1 MGLDENL
8 EFHQE
13 AKELDGDTPGGG
25 PGGQVPP
32 LRHQGTK
39 SRDRTGAPKGLVS
52 AAGSR
57 SRPRA
62 DNSLKAQTPVRAGRV
77 VPSDR
82 HPC

>member
-13 AKELDGDTPGGG
+13 AKELDGDMPGGG
-25 PGGQVPP
+25 PGEQVSP
-32 LRHQGTK
+32 LQHQGTK

-52 AAGSR
+52 AAGSG
-57 SRPRA
+57 SGPRT
-62 DNSLKAQTPVRAGRV
+62 DDSLKAQTPVRAGRAV
-77 VPSDR
+77 LSDR